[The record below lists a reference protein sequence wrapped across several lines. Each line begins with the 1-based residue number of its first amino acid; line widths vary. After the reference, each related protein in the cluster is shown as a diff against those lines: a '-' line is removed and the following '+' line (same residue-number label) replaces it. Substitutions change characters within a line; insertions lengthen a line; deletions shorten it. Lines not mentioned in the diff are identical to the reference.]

1 MNSTKTVSIT
11 GAAGQIGYAL
21 IFRIA
26 SGELFGSSTPVR
38 LRLIELERSLPA
50 LEGVRMELDDC
61 AFPLLEEVVTTSD
74 VNIGFSGTD
83 WAILVGSVPRKA
95 GMERKDLLEINGKIF
110 VDQGKAIQ
118 ENASPDV
125 RVLVVGN
132 PCNTNCLIARA
143 HAPKLPE
150 RHFFAMT
157 ALDENRAKHQL
168 AHKANVSLAEIQ
180 NMTIWGNHSST
191 QYPDFENARILEKLA
206 PDVITNRSWLE
217 NDFLTTI
224 QQRGAKI
231 IEARGAS
238 SAASAA
244 NAILDSVRRI
254 ETPTP
259 EGESFSMGVLSRGEY
274 GVPEGLVCSFPLQS
288 TGGEI
293 QVVEGLSMSPFGE
306 GRFRTSIDELV
317 QEREMVKALL

>member
-1 MNSTKTVSIT
+1 MNSAKTISIT

-21 IFRIA
+21 LFQIA
-26 SGELFGSSTPVR
+26 SGALFGSSTPIR
-38 LRLIELERSLPA
+38 LRLIELERALPA
-50 LEGVRMELDDC
+50 LEGIRMELEDC

-74 VNIGFSGTD
+74 LATGFSGAD

-110 VDQGKAIQ
+110 IEQGKAIQ
-118 ENASPDV
+118 ENANPNV

-143 HAPKLPE
+143 HAHNIPE

-157 ALDENRAKHQL
+157 ALDENRAKYQL
-168 AHKANVSLAEIQ
+168 AHKANVSPAEVK
-180 NMTIWGNHSST
+180 NMIIWGNHSST
-191 QYPDFENARILEKLA
+191 QYPDFENATIQNHLA
-206 PDVITNRSWLE
+206 PDVIANRSWFE
-217 NDFLTTI
+217 NDFLSTI
-224 QQRGAKI
+224 QQRGARI

-244 NAILDSVRRI
+244 NAILDSIRRI

-259 EGESFSMGVLSRGEY
+259 EGESFSMGIVSRGEY
-274 GVPEGLVCSFPLQS
+274 GVPEGLICSFPLQS
-288 TGGEI
+288 TGGEVE
-293 QVVEGLSMSPFGE
+293 VVEGLSMSSFGE
-306 GRFRTSIDELV
+306 ERFRTSVNELAE
-317 QEREMVKALL
+317 EREMVKDLL